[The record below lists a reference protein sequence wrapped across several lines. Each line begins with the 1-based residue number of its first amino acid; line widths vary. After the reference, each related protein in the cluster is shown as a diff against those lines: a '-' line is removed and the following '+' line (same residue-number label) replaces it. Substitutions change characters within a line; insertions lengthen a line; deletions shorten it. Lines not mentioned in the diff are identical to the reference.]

1 MQKIIPSLWFDNNT
15 EEAVNFYTSIF
26 ENSRIGNTA
35 RYDAESAKVSGQPE
49 GAVLTIEFWLEGY
62 QFLALNGGPAFHF
75 TPATSF
81 MVACET
87 KDRVDQ
93 LWQKLSEGGQALMEL
108 GSYPFSERY
117 GWVQDKYGV
126 SWQIMF
132 VGDMEIKQTIT
143 PTLMYVGDM
152 AGKAEEA
159 IALYTGLFDDSKIE
173 NVMRYEAGE
182 DPDKEGTIKHASF
195 QLAGQYFAAMD
206 SAHEHEF
213 TFTEAISLMVY
224 CDDQAEIDKYWNALS
239 AVPEAEQCGWL
250 KDKFG
255 VSWQITPKILDEWL
269 ADPNPAKARATM
281 KVMLSQHKLDIAEL
295 QRAHDES
302 E

>member
-1 MQKIIPSLWFDNNT
+1 MQKIIPNLWFDNNT
-15 EEAVNFYTSIF
+15 EEAVAFYASIF
-26 ENSRIGNTA
+26 ENSRVGNTA
-35 RYDAESAKVSGQPE
+35 HYDAESAKVSGQPE
-49 GAVLTIEFWLEGY
+49 GSVLTIEFWLEGY

-75 TPATSF
+75 TPAISF
-81 MVACET
+81 LVACES
-87 KDRVDQ
+87 KEKVDQ
-93 LWQKLSEGGQALMEL
+93 LWQKLSDGGQALMEL
-108 GSYPFSERY
+108 GSYPFSEHY

-126 SWQIMF
+126 SWQLMF
-132 VGDMEIKQTIT
+132 AGDIEIKQTIT

-159 IALYTGLFDDSKIE
+159 IALYTGLFDDSKVG

-195 QLAGQYFAAMD
+195 QLAGEQFAAMD
-206 SAHEHEF
+206 SAQDHKF
-213 TFTEAISLMVY
+213 SFTEAISLMVY
-224 CDDQAEIDKYWNALS
+224 CDDQAEIDKYWSALS

-269 ADPNPAKARATM
+269 ADPNPVKAQATM

-295 QRAHDES
+295 QRAHDEN
-302 E
+302 